1 MRRWLRRGL
10 VGLVVLFVAIQAIP
24 YGRAHA
30 NPPVKGEPPW
40 DSPRTEELARRACY
54 DCHSNETNWPWYTN
68 IAPLSWWIEN
78 NVREGR
84 DELNFSEWG
93 VRRQEGGE
101 AAETV
106 RKGSMPPI
114 EYTWLHPAARLGDEE
129 LQALERGLAAT
140 FGSEHEGGE
149 GGEDD

>member
-1 MRRWLRRGL
+1 MRAWVRRGL
-10 VGLVVLFVAIQAIP
+10 GILIGLLVVIQFIP

-30 NPPVKGEPPW
+30 NPPVEGEPQW
-40 DSPRTEELARRACY
+40 DSPRTEELVRRACY
-54 DCHSNETNWPWYTN
+54 DCHSNETTWPWYTN

-84 DELNFSEWG
+84 HELNFSEWG

-101 AAETV
+101 AVETV

-114 EYTWLHPAARLGDEE
+114 DYTWLHPSARLTDQE
-129 LQALERGLAAT
+129 LQDLERGLIAT
-140 FGSEHEGGE
+140 FGAGEGR